1 MVFAHQAEPLVIDLK
16 NPKKPKANSMSNEQ
30 IRQEIANDP
39 TMSEDKKGKM
49 ETEIMTRYSFSA
61 ACFAFAFVAVPLGL
75 QARRRETTR
84 GLVYSLLIGTGYFL
98 ITMMAEQ
105 FKPHSLAML
114 MLWVPS
120 VACVMLGVFL
130 FWRAR
135 FK

>member
-1 MVFAHQAEPLVIDLK
+1 
-16 NPKKPKANSMSNEQ
+16 MSNTQ
-30 IRQEIANDP
+30 IRQEIANNP
-39 TMSEDKKGKM
+39 TLSEDKISKM
-49 ETEIMTRYSFSA
+49 ETEIMTRYSFSVA
-61 ACFAFAFVAVPLGL
+61 SFAFAFVAVPLGL
-75 QARRRETTR
+75 QARRRETSR

-114 MLWVPS
+114 MLWVPN